1 MSKTATPTVITEYD
15 ITYRLNKLKCCFAT
29 KAAELVDKQ
38 RFGKECKDELC
49 NLKLL
54 GAYIE
59 IIECYSPLPC
69 NCKGEWELD
78 GSIVWTQ
85 SYGTIPYGKV
95 VKAYMKPNANPG
107 EYLYLRWQGVA
118 PLVQPAGTC
127 FDNTGFAFPCMTGL
141 NGIGPATWSVCGHVK
156 EAWQA
161 AGSVDWDAS
170 VVYGMGDIVRFM
182 GGGVGANQTKRGKY
196 FISITEPN
204 PMNTGFH
211 ESGHWV
217 ELKCYP
223 KQEV

>member
-1 MSKTATPTVITEYD
+1 MTQTGATTIITEYD
-15 ITYRLNKLKCCFAT
+15 LTYRLNKLKCCFAT

-78 GSIVWTQ
+78 GKLLWTPTLV
-85 SYGTIPYGKV
+85 SPYGTV
-95 VKAYMKPNANPG
+95 VKAIMRPNANPG
-107 EYLYLRWQGVA
+107 EFLFLRWQGA
-118 PLVQPAGTC
+118 
-127 FDNTGFAFPCMTGL
+127 
-141 NGIGPATWSVCGHVK
+141 ATLTPPSTVT
-156 EAWQA
+156 
-161 AGSVDWDAS
+161 
-170 VVYGMGDIVRFM
+170 YGYGDIVKFM

-196 FISITEPN
+196 FISVSSPN
-204 PMNTGFH
+204 PMGAGFH
-211 ESGHWV
+211 ESGHWI
-217 ELKCYP
+217 ELKCFP

>member
-1 MSKTATPTVITEYD
+1 MTQKASTTVITEYD

-59 IIECYSPLPC
+59 IIECYHPLPC
-69 NCKGEWELD
+69 NCYDEWVSD
-78 GSIVWTQ
+78 GSVIWTEN
-85 SYGTIPYGKV
+85 YGTIPYGKV
-95 VKAYMKPNANPG
+95 VKVIPRANANPG
-107 EYLYLRWQGVA
+107 EYLYMRWQGVA
-118 PLVQPAGTC
+118 PLTVPMSTC
-127 FDNTGFAFPCMTGL
+127 ASPGGFKTPCFVGL
-141 NGIGPATWSVCGHVK
+141 HGIGPATWSICGHTK
-156 EAWQA
+156 QAWEAR
-161 AGSVDWDAS
+161 GSLIWDES
-170 VVYGMGDIVRFM
+170 VTYNYGDIVKFM
-182 GGGVGANQTKRGKY
+182 GGGIGLNQTKRGKY

-204 PMNTGFH
+204 PMNQGFH
-211 ESGHWV
+211 ESGHWI